1 MSVIED
7 GLKTTETGL
16 NSTETGSRPV
26 DAYAIDG
33 KFRPADAHYDVVV
46 VGAGPTGLAA
56 ALEAAGNGA
65 SVLLVDEHP
74 VSGAQMGND
83 VPFLFGGRM
92 TGAVQAKA
100 RMVEQVFMAEPLFEA
115 AFEAGIE
122 VQLGVYAWGLWR
134 NRANLGALP
143 EPMLGLADEERSW
156 TVGFKSIVLAT
167 GSRDLALAFNGWAQ
181 PGVVGAQGLH
191 ALLTSYDAFAGR
203 RMVVLGTG
211 ELARQVAELAQEK
224 GFEVAAF
231 VEVLD
236 RPQVDLSA
244 LSVPVHCA
252 SVIREALGGIDG
264 VSAAVIGPVSGEGAG
279 ETIACDTICLA
290 IDTVPAI
297 ELLDVAGGRIVTD
310 SARGGHVPQAPAGE
324 ALPGV
329 FIAGDCAGLG
339 LSREEAM
346 GEGRA
351 VARLALGLD
360 SAMPQRAAPDVDRLA
375 YRAAWLRA
383 LVAATPDSVHVCQCE
398 EVSRADLL
406 NVQPPNY
413 LVRSA
418 KMGARSLETLLQDGP
433 PDQEQVKRLTRACM
447 GACQARRC
455 REQVGMLL
463 AMGSNLPVEQ
473 APRAGWRAPVRPL
486 ALKVLADWDEPAAMG
501 EGWDVWFGIP
511 TQWTPYRD
519 IGTERE
525 AMHREALGGNM
536 HL

>member
-1 MSVIED
+1 MSVADSNNED
-7 GLKTTETGL
+7 FTG
-16 NSTETGSRPV
+16 T
-26 DAYAIDG
+26 
-33 KFRPADAHYDVVV
+33 DAHAVNGKLPGADTHYDLVV
-46 VGAGPTGLAA
+46 VGAGPAGLAA
-56 ALEAAGNGA
+56 ALEAAATGA

-74 VSGAQMGND
+74 VSAAQMGND
-83 VPFLFGGRM
+83 VPYWFGGRM

-100 RMVEQVFMAEPLFEA
+100 RMIEQVFMAEPLFEQ
-115 AFEAGIE
+115 AFEAGID

-156 TVGFKSIVLAT
+156 TVGFKAIVLAT
-167 GSRDLALAFNGWAQ
+167 GARDLALAFDGWAQ
-181 PGVVGAQGLH
+181 PGVMGAQGLH
-191 ALLTSYDAFAGR
+191 ALLTRYDAFAGR
-203 RMVVLGTG
+203 RVVILGSG
-211 ELARQVAELAQEK
+211 DLALDTAQLALDK
-224 GFEVAAF
+224 GLEVAALI
-231 VEVLD
+231 EVLPA
-236 RPQVDLSA
+236 PQGDPAKVA
-244 LSVPVHCA
+244 AVQAAGVVIHC
-252 SVIREALGGIDG
+252 SKVIRGAPSGIDG
-264 VSAAVIGPVSGEGAG
+264 VRAAVIGPVAG
-279 ETIACDTICLA
+279 DGPLVTLDCDTICMA
-290 IDTVPAI
+290 VDVVPAI
-297 ELLDVAGGRIVTD
+297 ELLDVAGGRIVTE
-310 SARGGHVPQAPAGE
+310 SARGGHVPQARAGA

-339 LSREEAM
+339 QSREQAAAQ
-346 GEGRA
+346 GRA
-351 VARLALGLD
+351 VARQALGLEEAGAD
-360 SAMPQRAAPDVDRLA
+360 NAPDALDRLA
-375 YRAAWLRA
+375 YREAWLRA
-383 LVAATPDSVHVCQCE
+383 LVSATLDTVHVCQCE

-406 NVQPPNY
+406 GVQPPQY
-413 LVRSA
+413 LPRPE
-418 KMGARSLETLLQDGP
+418 KLGCRSLETLLADGP
-433 PDQEQVKRLTRACM
+433 PDQEQIKRLTRACM

-486 ALKVLADWDEPAAMG
+486 ALKVLADWDEAEAMR